1 MTMRA
6 GRPGRHARTFH
17 LAFHGGLPAVL
28 AMTAPLLLARCGSP
42 PPPPAPTV
50 ATLTLTASADVN
62 PTQSGQGAPLIVRVY
77 QLSGTAAFEKAEF
90 FRLLNGDA
98 ATLGQDLVK
107 RDEYLL
113 APGTKKQVALTV
125 PDTVQALGVFA
136 AYRVFQSLPWHA
148 TIPLPPHKATPVTVT
163 LSAAG
168 LHTGSA
174 P

>member
-6 GRPGRHARTFH
+6 GRPGRHAKRFH
-17 LAFHGGLPAVL
+17 QGLSATL
-28 AMTAPLLLARCGSP
+28 AMAAPLLLTRCSSP

-50 ATLTLTASADVN
+50 ANVTLAASADVN

-77 QLSGTAAFEKAEF
+77 QLSGTAAFDKAEF
-90 FRLLNGDA
+90 FGLLNNDA
-98 ATLGQDLVK
+98 KTLGQDLVK

-113 APGTKKQVALTV
+113 APGTKKPLALTV
-125 PDTVQALGVFA
+125 PETVQALGVFA
-136 AYRVFQSLPWHA
+136 AYRTFQSLPWHA
-148 TIPLPPHKATPVTVT
+148 TILLPPHKTTTVTVS